1 MRTTQNDTLKFILS
15 VPVSNHVSV
24 TKSAVRRRD
33 WYGNGQLGGQ
43 LVNSALSCSW
53 RRADNEMQI
62 FTVCAV
68 ITESYSAMWSPS
80 SSNSRYNPWRRYTQN
95 HTVTWL
101 WPVAFLVTPRC
112 CRLLFDVFFHSLGR
126 GKMQYQG
133 LDSADM

>member
-15 VPVSNHVSV
+15 VPVGNHVSV
-24 TKSAVRRRD
+24 TNAAVRRRD

-68 ITESYSAMWSPS
+68 ITESYPAMWSPS
-80 SSNSRYNPWRRYTQN
+80 SSNSRYNPWRRYIHRITQLLDYDLSPFLLR
-95 HTVTWL
+95 HA
-101 WPVAFLVTPRC
+101 VAVCNL
-112 CRLLFDVFFHSLGR
+112 
-126 GKMQYQG
+126 M
-133 LDSADM
+133 